1 MLNDIKNIEKYADT
15 MIETGTRL
23 KEFLKEDFLNKPEVE
38 LTSEEKDKYYQ
49 FVGFFVSS
57 AQKLNEIRLE
67 F

>member
-15 MIETGTRL
+15 MIETGIRL

-67 F
+67 L

>member
-67 F
+67 L